1 MPSRQYSVEEL
12 FEAALA
18 RPPEVRKAFLDS
30 VCANLPE
37 LRGSVEDLL
46 LADEQSGGLREKST
60 VLHFTTE
67 VTTERTQTA
76 ASPITASFGLFQPP
90 IIIAGRFTVNRFI
103 ARGGMGEVYE
113 AWDSELKER
122 VAIKT
127 VRPELANNREI
138 LERFRREV
146 KQARAISHP
155 NVCRVHELFCHQT
168 TAQNKVWFLS
178 MEFLEG
184 FTLNEYIRNYGPVE
198 PALALELIE
207 QVVRGLSAAHSLG
220 VIHRD
225 LSTRNIMLTNS
236 APGQL
241 RAVIT
246 DFGLA
251 LNVLYRDDR
260 IREDGGQGTPGFMA
274 PEQRETGEV
283 TFLADEY
290 SLGVVLCEMLTGSR
304 PVRQDLGSSSAKSFV
319 RLPSEK
325 LERRWERVILRCLQ
339 PRPADRF
346 QSVEEV
352 LAALQPGKRS
362 RQTWMWL
369 LMTAALLALAIA
381 TWFPF
386 GHATLPTSLAVL
398 PLKNRTG
405 DRSLDYLGAGISEAL
420 TNDLTRMPG
429 LQVTAGSISGRYRGE
444 DVDPSSA
451 GRKMHV
457 RSVVGGSFGNFTG
470 KLRVPIEL
478 IDVRTGHQ
486 IWGQTYEG
494 SSSDIADLQHQ
505 ISTDVAYRLK
515 VQLDPDTAARLKRQY
530 STNSATYDSYLK
542 GRFHLAQRS
551 PDALREAVSD
561 FQRAI
566 ASDEHYAPA
575 YAGLADCYSLLAFYG
590 LERPLPLLKNAFKT
604 SQRALELDS
613 TLGEAYTSRALARTL
628 LNFDWDGA
636 ENDYK
641 RAIELDP
648 NYLQAHTWYA
658 LLLLTP
664 LGRQTEARG
673 QMAYTEARD
682 PDSVLTTTGIALMER
697 FAGRYEQSNQILE
710 SHGNESPPFEPAVEI
725 MAENYLDEQQ
735 SKRAL
740 ELLKSTPQTSD
751 SGRERN
757 ALLGAVYAKAG
768 DRVKAT
774 DALRKTLVNLHQGY
788 PLSYETAIIYTAL
801 EDHEK
806 ALDMLEIAFDERKT
820 DLVFLN
826 VDPLLAPLR
835 SEQRFKKLLTQMNLQ

>member
-1 MPSRQYSVEEL
+1 
-12 FEAALA
+12 
-18 RPPEVRKAFLDS
+18 
-30 VCANLPE
+30 
-37 LRGSVEDLL
+37 
-46 LADEQSGGLREKST
+46 
-60 VLHFTTE
+60 
-67 VTTERTQTA
+67 
-76 ASPITASFGLFQPP
+76 
-90 IIIAGRFTVNRFI
+90 
-103 ARGGMGEVYE
+103 
-113 AWDSELKER
+113 
-122 VAIKT
+122 
-127 VRPELANNREI
+127 
-138 LERFRREV
+138 
-146 KQARAISHP
+146 
-155 NVCRVHELFCHQT
+155 
-168 TAQNKVWFLS
+168 
-178 MEFLEG
+178 
-184 FTLNEYIRNYGPVE
+184 
-198 PALALELIE
+198 
-207 QVVRGLSAAHSLG
+207 
-220 VIHRD
+220 
-225 LSTRNIMLTNS
+225 MLTNS
-236 APGQL
+236 APGKL